1 MIDHGVEFW
10 QYLDKLAASSRLVV
24 DRSQGTTHPRFPGQ
38 AYPLDYGYLEGTTTV
53 DGGGMDA
60 WIGTQGMGRITG
72 ILCTVDLYKRDGE
85 MKLLFGC
92 TSEDVQIIL
101 DFVNSESM
109 RAIYIP
115 RHAGG

>member
-1 MIDHGVEFW
+1 MDNTVEFW
-10 QYLDKLAASSRLVV
+10 QYLDTLALGSRLVI
-24 DRSQGTTHPRFPGQ
+24 DRPRGSTHPRFPDQ

-53 DGGGMDA
+53 DGGGIDL
-60 WIGTQGMGRITG
+60 WVGSNGTGHINGL
-72 ILCTVDLYKRDGE
+72 LCTVDLFKRDGE

-92 TSEDVQIIL
+92 TEQDVQQIL
-101 DFVNSESM
+101 DFVNRHSM